1 MRGDYSDTNAGGA
14 ADDGRAVLRVHNGVV
29 QRDAWPLIGRDEI
42 VATVLRHLADPAC
55 DGVFLVG
62 QPGVGTT
69 RVLDAV
75 LARQHAAHR
84 LANRVVGSQATHG
97 VKFGALAHAI
107 PGELSS
113 GGAPLDPMELFD
125 RLRFMIGMPRTPA
138 HRFLCGTDDIRWLD
152 EASLGL
158 LTQMLAGKLATV
170 VATVHDDAVLPDT
183 VITIERSC
191 AIRRV
196 VVPPLDHETTTEM
209 IDLALDG
216 PVDGTTAHELAEHCQ
231 GNPLFLAEILD
242 GSIATG
248 ALTTVLGTW
257 TLTGTPV
264 VTARLSRLLDASLQR
279 LDDDGRDL
287 VELLAFAEP
296 AALDALEASGLLR
309 SALALEAAGFLAGD
323 PSDPTKVRLAQP
335 LAAAQVRARTS
346 PLRRRM
352 LLPRAIQ
359 LVEGDGAAPASDD
372 DIIRLSL
379 WRLECGH
386 ELTVADLERAAAAA
400 RARNDFETTEEL
412 TSAAAALEPSLGTLL
427 LQAEALHNLCRFDQA
442 DQVMSRAAALVND
455 DFSALRLAI
464 VRHRA
469 LLWGRHDGEGSVRV
483 LRAVIDELHEPAM
496 RDFARVAIANTVV
509 FSGDP
514 AAVAEL
520 AASVEVEGELEITG
534 FCFPRTVAAFLQG
547 RQVEAIAIGAEGLQR
562 RAEFGGTAPM
572 GHPSLYGL
580 AYGLAL
586 VEHGSFAVA
595 EQVLA
600 DAYTNA
606 VEQHIP
612 QLHIWVA
619 LARGRN
625 SLAQGRL
632 GDARRWFMEARSV
645 ADQARFPMGLRI
657 ALTGVLVCAS
667 QLRDMDQ
674 ARLAAR
680 AMAELPDDHGLM
692 WPERRLG
699 HAWHA
704 TADGRTADALAEV
717 RAGVA
722 EAKERGEHLLAVEL
736 LYECARMGHAVE
748 IRKAFDAAVTGCTG
762 PLVEARTQFVHGLAD
777 GDAVGLATA
786 ERQLANLGSWVAAA
800 EAAAE
805 LARVLH
811 RAGRPR
817 DAQGATNRSAQY
829 RADLVAVATPLLV
842 AVSGGDELSPR
853 ERQIAVLAA
862 AGHPSKLIARD
873 LGLSVRTV
881 SNHLQNA
888 YLKLGISGRDD
899 LAAALATHPE

>member
-1 MRGDYSDTNAGGA
+1 M
-14 ADDGRAVLRVHNGVV
+14 

-55 DGVFLVG
+55 DGVFLMG
-62 QPGVGTT
+62 HPGVGTT
-69 RVLDAV
+69 RVLDEV
-75 LARQHAAHR
+75 LARQHAAR
-84 LANRVVGSQATHG
+84 RPANRVVGSQATQG
-97 VKFGALAHAI
+97 VRFGALAHAI

-138 HRFLCGTDDIRWLD
+138 HRFLAGVDDIRWLD

-158 LTQMLAGKLATV
+158 LTQLLAGKLATV
-170 VATVHDDAVLPDT
+170 VATVHDDAVLPDA
-183 VITIERSC
+183 VVTIERSC
-191 AIRRV
+191 SIRRV
-196 VVPPLDHETTTEM
+196 VVPPLDHETTTEL
-209 IDLALDG
+209 IDLALNG

-231 GNPLFLAEILD
+231 GNPLFLAEIID

-264 VTARLSRLLDASLQR
+264 VTARLSRLLDAELQR
-279 LDDDGRDL
+279 LDADGRDL

-296 AALDALEASGLLR
+296 VALDALEAAGLLR
-309 SALALEAAGFLAGD
+309 AALALEAAGFLATD
-323 PSDPTKVRLAQP
+323 PADPAKVRLAQP
-335 LAAAQVRARTS
+335 LVAAQVRTRTS

-352 LLPRAIQ
+352 LLPRAIE
-359 LVEGDGAAPASDD
+359 LVASAAPEAGPVSDD
-372 DIIRLSL
+372 DVVRLSL

-386 ELTVADLERAAAAA
+386 EVTVPDLERAAAAT

-412 TSAAAALEPSLGTLL
+412 TSAAAALQPSLGTLL
-427 LQAEALHNLCRFDQA
+427 LQAEALHDLCRFDQA
-442 DQVMSRAAALVND
+442 DVVMARAEALVDD

-469 LLWGRHDGEGSVRV
+469 LLWGRHDGDGSVRV
-483 LRAVIDELHEPAM
+483 LRAAIEQLGDPSM
-496 RDFARVAIANTVV
+496 RDFARIAIANTVV
-509 FSGDP
+509 FSGNP
-514 AAVAEL
+514 SAVAEL
-520 AASVEVEGELEITG
+520 AASVEISGELERTG
-534 FCFPRTVAAFLQG
+534 FCFPRTVAEFLQG
-547 RQVEAIAIGAEGLQR
+547 RAEEAIAIGAEGMQR
-562 RAEFGGTAPM
+562 RAAFGGNAPM

-586 VEHGSFAVA
+586 VEHGSFAPA
-595 EQVLA
+595 EHVLA
-600 DAYTNA
+600 EAYTNA

-612 QLHIWVA
+612 QLHVWLA

-667 QLRDMDQ
+667 QLRDLEQ

-717 RAGVA
+717 QAGAA
-722 EAKERGEHLLAVEL
+722 EAAARGEHLLEVEL
-736 LYECARMGHAVE
+736 LYEGARMGHAAAV
-748 IRKAFDAAVTGCTG
+748 RPAFDAVVVGCTG
-762 PLVEARTQFVHGLAD
+762 PLVAARTTFVRAIAD
-777 GDAVGLATA
+777 GDATALASA
-786 ERQLANLGSWVAAA
+786 ERQLAALGSLVAAA

-829 RADLVAVATPLLV
+829 RHDLVAVATPLLV
-842 AVSGGDELSPR
+842 DVSGGGDELSPR

-899 LAAALATHPE
+899 LAAALAALPTASE

>member
-1 MRGDYSDTNAGGA
+1 M
-14 ADDGRAVLRVHNGVV
+14 
-29 QRDAWPLIGRDEI
+29 QRDAWPLIGREEI

-75 LARQHAAHR
+75 LAHQQAAQR
-84 LANRVVGSQATHG
+84 LANRVVGSQATQG
-97 VKFGALAHAI
+97 VRFGALAHAI

-113 GGAPLDPMELFD
+113 GGAPLDPLELFE
-125 RLRFMIGMPRTPA
+125 RLRFLIGMPRTPA

-152 EASLGL
+152 DASLGL
-158 LTQMLAGKLATV
+158 LTQLLAGKLATV
-170 VATVHDDAVLPDT
+170 VATVHDDAVLPDA
-183 VITIERSC
+183 VVTIERSC

-196 VVPPLDHETTTEM
+196 VVPPLDHETTTQL

-216 PVDGTTAHELAEHCQ
+216 PVDGTTAHDLTEQCQ

-296 AALDALEASGLLR
+296 VALDALEAAGLLKV
-309 SALALEAAGFLAGD
+309 ALTLEAAGFLATD
-323 PSDPTKVRLAQP
+323 PADPAKVRLAQP
-335 LAAAQVRARTS
+335 LAAGQVRTRTS

-352 LLPRAIQ
+352 LLPRAIE
-359 LVEGDGAAPASDD
+359 LVAGDGQETVSDD
-372 DIIRLSL
+372 DIVRLSL

-386 ELTVADLERAAAAA
+386 EVTVPDLERAAAAT

-412 TSAAAALEPSLGTLL
+412 TSAAAELQPSLGTLL
-427 LQAEALHNLCRFDQA
+427 LQAEALHDLCRFDQA
-442 DQVMSRAAALVND
+442 DQVMTRAESLVND

-483 LRAVIDELHEPAM
+483 LRAVIEELQEPAM
-496 RDFARVAIANTVV
+496 RDFARIAIANTVV
-509 FSGDP
+509 FSGNP
-514 AAVAEL
+514 GAVDGL
-520 AASVEVEGELEITG
+520 AASIEVEGDLEKTG

-547 RQVEAIAIGAEGLQR
+547 RHRAAIEIGAEGMER
-562 RAEFGGTAPM
+562 RAAFGGQAPM

-580 AYGLAL
+580 AHGMAL
-586 VEHGSFAVA
+586 IEHGSFAQA

-600 DAYTNA
+600 EAYTNA

-612 QLHIWVA
+612 QLHVWLA

-645 ADQARFPMGLRI
+645 ADQARFSMGLRI
-657 ALTGVLVCAS
+657 ALSGVLACAG
-667 QLRDMDQ
+667 QLRDLDQ

-692 WPERRLG
+692 WPLRHLG

-704 TADGRTADALAEV
+704 TADGRASDALGEV
-717 RAGVA
+717 LAGAVEA
-722 EAKERGEHLLAVEL
+722 EARGEYSLQAEL
-736 LYECARMGHAVE
+736 LFEGARMGHAAA
-748 IRKAFDAAVTGCTG
+748 IRTAFDAAVAGCDG
-762 PLVEARTQFVHGLAD
+762 PLVEARVQFVRGLAD
-777 GDAVGLATA
+777 GDAIGLASA
-786 ERQLANLGSWVAAA
+786 ERQLAALGAWVAAA

-805 LARVLH
+805 LARLLH

-829 RADLVAVATPLLV
+829 RHDLVAVTTPLLV
-842 AVSGGDELSPR
+842 DLSGGDELSPR

-899 LAAALATHPE
+899 LATALAAQPE